1 MKTAVVMKM
10 QDLGV
15 GYDHKAVVSHITQE
29 IRQGQFV
36 SLLGPN
42 GAGKTTIL
50 RTLARL
56 LAPQKGTVFL
66 DGKNLQDY
74 RQEELARTLAV
85 VLTERNFFGMFTGF
99 DFVALGR
106 YPHTGFLGRLQ
117 AKDIQKTQEALQ
129 MVNAADLAGRN
140 FHELS
145 DGERQKLLLARA
157 LAQEPEIIIL
167 DEPTIHLDLKHRL
180 EVMTILRRFCRHQG
194 ISVIASLHDVD
205 IASKVSDIV
214 AMVRDSRIIGWG
226 EPEDIL
232 TEAMVTHLY
241 ELDAASYDRWLG
253 AIEMKGDGASG
264 KVFVVAGGGT
274 GTVIYRLLAKRG
286 FAVTT
291 GVIHENDIDYYV
303 AKAVGATLIRE
314 KPLEYISEQSVAR
327 ANRHLNGNTL
337 VIDTGFPVTDLN
349 KSNLD
354 LLKTCMAERKHIFTL
369 RPEAEARE
377 LFGDDYEKLIF
388 CQDELNI
395 LKALASHN

>member
-1 MKTAVVMKM
+1 MRTAVLMKM

-15 GYDHKAVVSHITQE
+15 GYDHQAVVRHISQE

-56 LAPQKGTVFL
+56 LAPQQGTIFL

-74 RQEELARTLAV
+74 RQADLARTLAV

-117 AKDIQKTQEALQ
+117 PKDILKTQKALHL
-129 MVNAADLAGRN
+129 VNAADLAERYFN
-140 FHELS
+140 ELS

-157 LAQEPEIIIL
+157 LAQEPKIIIL

-180 EVMTILRRFCRHQG
+180 EVMTILRRFCRDQG

-214 AMVRDSRIIGWG
+214 ALVRDGRIIGWG
-226 EPEDIL
+226 PPEDL
-232 TEAMVTHLY
+232 LNEATVTHLY
-241 ELDAASYDRWLG
+241 ELNAAAYNRWLG
-253 AIEMKGDGASG
+253 AIEMKGDGTAG

-274 GTVIYRLLAKRG
+274 GTTMYRLLAKQG

-291 GVIHENDIDYYV
+291 GVIHENDIDCYV
-303 AKAVGATLIRE
+303 AKALGATLIME
-314 KPLEYISEQSVAR
+314 KPLEFISEESMGR
-327 ANRHLNGNTL
+327 AQGHLNGNTL
-337 VIDTGFPVTDLN
+337 VIDTGFPVTGIN
-349 KSNLD
+349 QSNLE
-354 LLKTCMAERKHIFTL
+354 LLKLCLAEGKRIFTL
-369 RPEAEARE
+369 REKAAARK
-377 LFGDDYEKLIF
+377 LLGADYQKLVF
-388 CQDELNI
+388 CQDEIGI
-395 LKALASHN
+395 LRALTSHH

>member
-1 MKTAVVMKM
+1 MKM

-15 GYDHKAVVSHITQE
+15 GYDHQAVVRHISQE

-56 LAPQKGTVFL
+56 LAPQQGTIFL

-74 RQEELARTLAV
+74 RQADLARTLAV

-117 AKDIQKTQEALQ
+117 PKDILKTQKALHL
-129 MVNAADLAGRN
+129 VNAADLAERYFN
-140 FHELS
+140 ELS

-157 LAQEPEIIIL
+157 LAQEPKIIIL

-180 EVMTILRRFCRHQG
+180 EVMTILRRFCRDQG

-214 AMVRDSRIIGWG
+214 ALVRDGRIIGWG
-226 EPEDIL
+226 PPEDL
-232 TEAMVTHLY
+232 LNEATVTHLY
-241 ELDAASYDRWLG
+241 ELNAAAYNRWLG
-253 AIEMKGDGASG
+253 AIEMKGDGTAG

-274 GTVIYRLLAKRG
+274 GTTMYRLLAKQG

-291 GVIHENDIDYYV
+291 GVIHENDIDCYV
-303 AKAVGATLIRE
+303 AKALGATLIME
-314 KPLEYISEQSVAR
+314 KPLEFISEESMGR
-327 ANRHLNGNTL
+327 AQGHLNGNTL
-337 VIDTGFPVTDLN
+337 VIDTGFPVTGIN
-349 KSNLD
+349 QSNLE
-354 LLKTCMAERKHIFTL
+354 LLKLCLAEGKRIFTL
-369 RPEAEARE
+369 REKAAARK
-377 LFGDDYEKLIF
+377 LLGADYQKLVF
-388 CQDELNI
+388 CQDEIGI
-395 LKALASHN
+395 LRALTSHH

>member
-1 MKTAVVMKM
+1 MKTAVVMKI
-10 QDLGV
+10 QDLEV
-15 GYDHKAVVSHITQE
+15 GYDRKAVVSHINQE
-29 IRQGQFV
+29 IRRGQFV

-56 LAPQKGTVFL
+56 QAPQQGTIFL

-99 DFVALGR
+99 NFVALGR

-117 AKDIQKTQEALQ
+117 VKDIQKTQEALRL
-129 MVNAADLAGRN
+129 VNAADLAGRN
-140 FHELS
+140 FNELS

-180 EVMTILRRFCRHQG
+180 EVMTILRRFCRDQG

-214 AMVRDSRIIGWG
+214 AMVRDGRIIGWG

-232 TEAMVTHLY
+232 TEAMVTQLH
-241 ELDAASYDRWLG
+241 ELDSAAYNRWLG
-253 AIEMKGDGASG
+253 AIEMKSDATSG

-274 GTVIYRLLAKRG
+274 GVVIYRLLAKRG

-291 GVIHENDIDYYV
+291 GVIHENDIDCYV
-303 AKAVGATLIRE
+303 AKAVGATLIVE
-314 KPLEYISEQSVAR
+314 KPLEFISANSMAR
-327 ANRHLNGNTL
+327 AQGHLNGNTL
-337 VIDTGFPVTDLN
+337 VIDTGFPVTGLN
-349 KSNLD
+349 KNNLD
-354 LLKTCMAERKHIFTL
+354 LLKTCIAESKNIVTMRT
-369 RPEAEARE
+369 EADARR
-377 LFGDDYEKLIF
+377 LFGDDCNKLIF
-388 CQDELNI
+388 CQNEINVLKVLTSLN
-395 LKALASHN
+395 